1 MMSILR
7 KLFKPFFVVALYVFR
22 NGQTVA
28 FPTERPMFTERFRGR
43 HKLVIEEC
51 ISCGTC
57 QRVCPCNSIQ
67 LVDVPGRE
75 KKFPQIDYQTC
86 SFCGYCVEFC
96 PKHCLV
102 FTDLVELGVTD
113 RSKLV
118 YSPQRLTE
126 VPDLKEILPMLRY
139 RTEKYLTDTEK
150 KYRRIKE
157 L

>member
-1 MMSILR
+1 MSLLR
-7 KLFKPFFVVALYVFR
+7 KLLKPFFVVAPYVFR
-22 NGQTVA
+22 NGQTIA

-67 LVDVPGRE
+67 MVDVPGRD

-96 PKHCLV
+96 PKHCIV
-102 FTDLVELGVTD
+102 FTDIVEFAVTD

-118 YSPQRLTE
+118 YSPQQLTE
-126 VPDLKEILPMLRY
+126 VPDLKEILPMLKY
-139 RTEKYLTDTEK
+139 RTEKYLTETEK
-150 KYRRIKE
+150 KYRRVKE